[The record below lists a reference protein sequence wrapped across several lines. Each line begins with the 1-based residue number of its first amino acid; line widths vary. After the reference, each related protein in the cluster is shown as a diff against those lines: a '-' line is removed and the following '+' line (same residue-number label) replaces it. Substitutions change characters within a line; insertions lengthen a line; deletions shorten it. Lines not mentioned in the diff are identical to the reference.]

1 MSNPPNPAGGSGQ
14 PNPQVEQAKQM
25 WNNLS
30 RGRQIGLVGAVVGL
44 IATFLP
50 WYGISAGSFGSNSW
64 SAWGGG
70 IWSLLAILS
79 LLVGG
84 AVILTPLLMGPNKTV
99 RGMIPSLPPTVTDA
113 RIVLGAGVAVVV
125 FTLLFIVT
133 SGHSSADSAGISI
146 SAGPSFGAY
155 VAIICGAAIAYA
167 GYTLQ
172 SEV

>member
-14 PNPQVEQAKQM
+14 PNAQVEQAKQM
-25 WNNLS
+25 WSNMN

-50 WYGISAGSFGSNSW
+50 WYSASGFGISSSI
-64 SAWGGG
+64 SAWGGNF
-70 IWSLLAILS
+70 WSYLAILS
-79 LLVGG
+79 IVIGG
-84 AVILTPLLMGPNKTV
+84 AVILMPLLMGPGRTV

-113 RIVLGAGVAVVV
+113 RIVLGAGIAAII

-133 SGHSSADSAGISI
+133 SGHESVPGFSV
-146 SAGPSFGAY
+146 GPAFGSY
-155 VAIICGAAIAYA
+155 LAIVCGAVIAYA

>member
-1 MSNPPNPAGGSGQ
+1 MSNPPNPTGGSGQ
-14 PNPQVEQAKQM
+14 PNQQVEQAKQL
-25 WNNLS
+25 WNNMS

-50 WYGISAGSFGSNSW
+50 WYGISAGNFGSTSW

-79 LLVGG
+79 IVVGG
-84 AVILTPLLMGPNKTV
+84 AIILMPLLMGTGKTV

-113 RIVLGAGVAVVV
+113 RVVLGAGVAVVV

-133 SGHSSADSAGISI
+133 SGHNNLDGSGI

-167 GYTLQ
+167 GYMQQTE
-172 SEV
+172 S